1 MMRKLLF
8 GVAFL
13 LLLGTL
19 ATVAVRLWLRSDA
32 VRATVESQATAALGM
47 PVRIGGAR
55 ATVFP
60 RLGLDLENVQIGNP
74 SRASVDRIA
83 IATGFGLLVSR
94 RVEGADVQMSG
105 GYLDASFLAGL
116 ASPGPGPASAADG
129 APATGAPFVIVSV
142 RSIRLRNVDLV
153 VGAERIPTSL
163 DASLGSDRLDVSS
176 LTAQMGTATLH
187 VDGRMSS
194 LSRREGH
201 FDVRS
206 DALPIDALL
215 AVLSALSVASP
226 SRDASSPPLRITAT
240 ISAPSA
246 TLGNSRVESFQARL
260 QTTKAGIV
268 FDPLGF
274 QIDKGR
280 FEAWMSVD
288 ISAKRPIVSA
298 RGNVSGVDVTKLQD
312 SSQGGG
318 AIAGRLDAR
327 FTLNAPVQ
335 TSISALIGVARGPIE
350 MEIRDGRMPGIEVIR
365 QAVIRYANRNQAAVP
380 AKTTDAF
387 TLLSASLTLQSGSA
401 GISALAMNT
410 PDFDLTGSGELALS
424 SGRLALDVDV
434 ILSEELSQ
442 QAGRD
447 LYRYARHDKR
457 IILPA
462 IIGGTLSK
470 PTAAIDIGEATGRA
484 LKNRIEDEA
493 KSILDRAIKGMKR

>member
-1 MMRKLLF
+1 
-8 GVAFL
+8 
-13 LLLGTL
+13 
-19 ATVAVRLWLRSDA
+19 VAVRLWLRSDA

-74 SRASVDRIA
+74 PRASVDRMA

-94 RVEGADVQMSG
+94 RVEGADLQISG

-116 ASPGPGPASAADG
+116 ASLGTGRSSAADG
-129 APATGAPFVIVSV
+129 TAAAGAPFVIVSV

-153 VGAERIPTSL
+153 VGAERIPTGL
-163 DASLGSDRLDVSS
+163 DASLASDSLDVSS
-176 LTAQMGTATLH
+176 LTAQIGTAALQ
-187 VDGRMSS
+187 VEGQMSS

-201 FDVRS
+201 FDVHS
-206 DALPIDALL
+206 DVLPVDALL

-226 SRDASSPPLRITAT
+226 SHDASSSPLRITAT
-240 ISAPSA
+240 ISAPNA
-246 TLGNSRVESFQARL
+246 TLGSSRVESFQARL

-268 FDPLGF
+268 FDPLAF
-274 QIDKGR
+274 AIDGGR
-280 FEAWMSVD
+280 FEARIGVD
-288 ISAKRPIVSA
+288 SSAKRPILSA
-298 RGNVSGVDVTKLQD
+298 RGNVSAVDVTRLQA
-312 SSQGGG
+312 SGQGGSD
-318 AIAGRLDAR
+318 ISGRLDAR
-327 FTLNAPVQ
+327 FTLDAPVQ
-335 TSISALIGVARGPIE
+335 PSISSLIGVARGPIE

-365 QAVIRYANRNQAAVP
+365 QAVVRYANRNQAAVP
-380 AKTTDAF
+380 AKATDAF
-387 TLLSASLTLQSGSA
+387 TLLRASLNLQSGSA

-410 PDFDLTGSGELALS
+410 PDFDVTGSGELALS

-434 ILSEELSQ
+434 ILSEALSQ

-447 LYRYARHDKR
+447 LYRYAREDNR

-462 IIGGTLSK
+462 TIGGSLSK
-470 PTAAIDIGEATGRA
+470 PTAAIDISEATGRA